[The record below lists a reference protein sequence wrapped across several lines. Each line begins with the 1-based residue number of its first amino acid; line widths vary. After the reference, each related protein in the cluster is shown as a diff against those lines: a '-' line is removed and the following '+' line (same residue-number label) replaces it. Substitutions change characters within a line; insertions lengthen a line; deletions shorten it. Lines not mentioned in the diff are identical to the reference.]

1 MNKSPVKATKMMD
14 EMKLFKRREQQH
26 GCRQEI
32 NCLLRYFLFSVN
44 FFVWFASTGTA
55 LLGFYLYAK
64 DFRPVVE
71 AVDFFL
77 NPCVLLVLLGSTVGV
92 VSLLGCAGALR
103 ENVCLLKC
111 FSLVLFVAYVLLVLC
126 GFLAFIL
133 FYSDSSVGLS
143 LRTLLSSALERYHV
157 NDNIKDV
164 VDYMQSQLQC
174 CGVGSHGYR
183 EWSLNALFNCTD
195 HNPAPERCAVPHS
208 CCRRP
213 TADGN
218 NGQPPLPSI
227 VCGFGAQEKPI
238 TDLLGSIH
246 SEGCLQPLQKLFESH
261 ALLFGA
267 LIGAAI
273 LPVCLCVMLSNLL
286 GRQIVRQRYLLDRQA
301 RRELRHARRMKHRFR
316 DPFDPPAIVHLYDE
330 LRMPTPVPLSQADN
344 CCQSKLTQE
353 HLLGT
358 DHQQQQQQQQQQHC
372 CAKEKISQA
381 DQQPLSTK
389 PTNNHQTSHPN
400 NRQNKRRSR
409 RQLSDDCNAT
419 LPVNSTPDSNPC
431 D

>member
-1 MNKSPVKATKMMD
+1 MNKSPVKAATRMD
-14 EMKLFKRREQQH
+14 EMKLFKRREQH
-26 GCRQEI
+26 RSRQEI

-77 NPCVLLVLLGSTVGV
+77 NPCVMLVVLGSTVGV

-103 ENVCLLKC
+103 ENVCMLKC

-133 FYSDSSVGLS
+133 FYSDSSIGLS

-164 VDYMQSQLQC
+164 VDYLQSQLQC

-213 TADGN
+213 TADA
-218 NGQPPLPSI
+218 NGTPPLPSI

-261 ALLFGA
+261 ALMFGA
-267 LIGAAI
+267 MIGAAI

-301 RRELRHARRMKHRFR
+301 RRELRHARRLKHRFR
-316 DPFDPPAIVHLYDE
+316 DPFDPPAVVHLYDE
-330 LRMPTPVPLSQADN
+330 LRMPSPVPLSQADN

-353 HLLGT
+353 HLLGI
-358 DHQQQQQQQQQQHC
+358 DQQNC
-372 CAKEKISQA
+372 CAKEKIAQA
-381 DQQPLSTK
+381 DQQSPSTK
-389 PTNNHQTSHPN
+389 PTNNHETSHQH

-409 RQLSDDCNAT
+409 QMSDDCNAA
-419 LPVNSTPDSNPC
+419 LPVNSTPDPNPC
-431 D
+431 P